1 MTSSIEQA
9 LPHTDPLI
17 KLSAFDTPMAIAA
30 AIIISFVG
38 NAVVI
43 GMPMLVGALADNLD
57 FSEQQLGWLASADL
71 GGMFLA
77 SILASMVITRVNRRH
92 LAMMGIVI
100 AIIANLLSAQF
111 HDFNTLFYTR
121 VIAGIGGGI
130 CYSLGV
136 GCLAGT
142 HHTARNFSLL
152 MFALV
157 AINAIELYTFPI
169 LSDAWG
175 INGIYYMF
183 CLAFSL
189 CLFAIPKLPSF
200 KEKSNSVTTET
211 SSDSTIKIPSYLPKL
226 CLAAVCS
233 FYITIGSFWAYIE
246 RAGVDAGLSDEFIT
260 NTLTIS
266 TLFTLLGC
274 VVATWLS
281 RRAGQSKPLLAALI
295 CMTGALSLLA
305 MGINPLVFIIGNFA
319 FNLMWLF
326 VDIFQ
331 LGTISKL
338 DPSGRYAALIPG
350 AQGLAQTAAPTIAGY
365 MLAQNAGYESVMIL
379 GAAGSAGA
387 FIIYCVVY
395 AKLKKIA
402 PNVAD
407 SD

>member
-77 SILASMVITRVNRRH
+77 SILTSMVITRVNRRH
-92 LAMMGIVI
+92 LAMMGIFI

>member
-1 MTSSIEQA
+1 MTSSSIEQA

-77 SILASMVITRVNRRH
+77 SIMTSMVITRVNRRH
-92 LAMMGIVI
+92 LALAGI
-100 AIIANLLSAQF
+100 AIAIVANLLSAQF

-121 VIAGIGGGI
+121 VVAGIGGGI

-142 HHTARNFSLL
+142 HHTARNFSIL

-175 INGIYYMF
+175 INGIYYTF

-189 CLFAIPKLPSF
+189 CLLAVPKLPSF
-200 KEKSNSVTTET
+200 KEESNSVSAEASP
-211 SSDSTIKIPSYLPKL
+211 SSSIKIPSYLPKL

-260 NTLTIS
+260 NTLTAG

-281 RRAGQSKPLLAALI
+281 RRAGQSKPLLAALT
-295 CMTGALSLLA
+295 CMAGALSLLA
-305 MGINPLVFIIGNFA
+305 MGINPIVFIIGNFA

-331 LGTISKL
+331 LGTISNL

-350 AQGLAQTAAPTIAGY
+350 AQGLAQTAAPSIAGY
-365 MLAQNAGYESVMIL
+365 MLAQNAGYGSVMML
-379 GAAGSAGA
+379 GAAGSVGA

-402 PNVAD
+402 PDVAD
-407 SD
+407 